1 MSADAIL
8 DSLRRIVT
16 AFVGTRLDHLA
27 LYPAVVRQ
35 QRTDGTLD
43 LHPEDA
49 RVPSCQG
56 VPIRLGLPGVTVT
69 VAVGARVL
77 LGYENGNPARPVAT
91 LWESGTV
98 TLLEIDATMVRVN
111 GGSLKVAR
119 ATDAVTAH
127 ANMTTWMGGVNTSL
141 TSVGAASVPLPV
153 LFANVATAAGA
164 TGLEA

>member
-1 MSADAIL
+1 MSDTIL

-35 QRTDGTLD
+35 QRSDGALD
-43 LHPEDA
+43 LHPEDT

-77 LGYENGNPARPVAT
+77 IGYENGNPARPVAT

-111 GGSLKVAR
+111 GGTLRVAR

-127 ANMTTWMGGVNTSL
+127 ANMTTWMGAVNTAITNL
-141 TSVGAASVPLPV
+141 GGVAPTPPV

-164 TGLEA
+164 AGLEA